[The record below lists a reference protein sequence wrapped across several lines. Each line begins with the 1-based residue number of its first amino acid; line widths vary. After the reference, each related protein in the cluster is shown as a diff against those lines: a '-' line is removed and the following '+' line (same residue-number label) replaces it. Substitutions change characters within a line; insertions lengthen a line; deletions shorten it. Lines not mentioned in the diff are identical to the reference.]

1 MLNWDEET
9 EQGPQEVASQR
20 NARIWSVNYLFDSFN
35 FLIDYVIYIPR
46 QTQLLVRGFTPF
58 YTTYRTAIRWRG
70 DDIDTPS
77 RVPRCQLV

>member
-46 QTQLLVRGFTPF
+46 KHNF
-58 YTTYRTAIRWRG
+58 
-70 DDIDTPS
+70 
-77 RVPRCQLV
+77 